1 MEMPTEI
8 KSLRADPENTIDGY
22 VRRRI
27 TGSSAI
33 YKASIDI
40 LLCHMADFHKM
51 TLAILCK
58 KHGLNLEDVLV
69 EVQEDPAYKEML
81 THPLMRT
88 LTYMADE
95 DVDYDVAAAALEPAN
110 ADADAAKPA
119 DAAAAAKPA
128 EPVKKPRRKLKIV
141 HEPAAESKP
150 VTAETT
156 NKEIKIE
163 GTAAP
168 SSQKQTKV
176 IVKKK
181 SSAAAAKAQP
191 SSSE

>member
-58 KHGLNLEDVLV
+58 NHGLNLEDVLV

-95 DVDYDVAAAALEPAN
+95 DVDYDVAVAALEPA
-110 ADADAAKPA
+110 D
-119 DAAAAAKPA
+119 AAAKPA

-181 SSAAAAKAQP
+181 SSAAAAAKAQP